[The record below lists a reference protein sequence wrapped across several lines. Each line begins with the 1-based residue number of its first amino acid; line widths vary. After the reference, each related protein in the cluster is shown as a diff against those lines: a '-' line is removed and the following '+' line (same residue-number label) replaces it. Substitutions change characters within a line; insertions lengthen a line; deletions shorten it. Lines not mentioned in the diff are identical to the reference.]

1 MSTAVGQ
8 VSQPRASCL
17 IPTFCPVD
25 LHPYHC
31 PAPCHWWNW
40 APLLLDHIYPGGSC
54 LEVISWQT
62 YQYGCWGSR
71 FLSFPQLSSSS
82 PLPHQCVDCFGDR
95 IQLCAFSAS
104 LTSHS
109 SCTNRHPH
117 LLVSTSLFEF
127 RAALNEQ
134 MCKEK
139 AWKSDESGLF
149 GIQARQAGC
158 YFQVYLARFY
168 ELILQEKKQKSHSAP
183 SFNRWL
189 CYL

>member
-1 MSTAVGQ
+1 MDVG
-8 VSQPRASCL
+8 VPASSPSPNSL
-17 IPTFCPVD
+17 P
-25 LHPYHC
+25 LHP
-31 PAPCHWWNW
+31 CHISVWIVLGIEFNYVPFLQVW
-40 APLLLDHIYPGGSC
+40 LHIQ
-54 LEVISWQT
+54 VAQIATHTFW
-62 YQYGCWGSR
+62 SR
-71 FLSFPQLSSSS
+71 
-82 PLPHQCVDCFGDR
+82 
-95 IQLCAFSAS
+95 
-104 LTSHS
+104 
-109 SCTNRHPH
+109 
-117 LLVSTSLFEF
+117 LFEF